1 MVCCTNR
8 TGLICCLCVVG
19 SICPQPRG
27 SRVFSSVFWRL
38 RLVWRI
44 IWESPTT
51 DGTTEI
57 TSMDKRVRRCWVQS
71 RNPLS
76 FSWWR
81 WNLSSSI
88 IDFANIFGLISMP
101 FHFYNV
107 YCRNGWRGLLD
118 WKRKDLISGENFKP
132 TSKTVSRWRSTKWK
146 FVLLSF
152 PITIFSEMLL
162 YSRFT
167 HCIYLQKMEDSEVK
181 EDLLADLNK
190 QAEVFTALFD
200 PKRHEHLLSKGED

>member
-1 MVCCTNR
+1 MNHLIQKTVWVIYCTNR
-8 TGLICCLCVVG
+8 TGLRCCLCVVG

-51 DGTTEI
+51 DDTTEI
-57 TSMDKRVRRCWVQS
+57 TSMDKRARRCWVQS

-88 IDFANIFGLISMP
+88 IDSATNFGIISA
-101 FHFYNV
+101 FQLYHI
-107 YCRNGWRGLLD
+107 YCRNGWRGLLG

-146 FVLLSF
+146 FVLLSMIF
-152 PITIFSEMLL
+152 FHSIFS
-162 YSRFT
+162 
-167 HCIYLQKMEDSEVK
+167 
-181 EDLLADLNK
+181 
-190 QAEVFTALFD
+190 
-200 PKRHEHLLSKGED
+200 